1 MKRPAAFPLRRYG
14 VAVVESVACAAI
26 ELILATALAALLLAS
41 VAYLA
46 VRWVV
51 LGTRDWLRA
60 VWNATVAV
68 MGS

>member
-1 MKRPAAFPLRRYG
+1 MKPAPFPLRRYC
-14 VAVVESVACAAI
+14 VAVAESIACAAL

-41 VAYLA
+41 VAYIA
-46 VRWVV
+46 VRWII